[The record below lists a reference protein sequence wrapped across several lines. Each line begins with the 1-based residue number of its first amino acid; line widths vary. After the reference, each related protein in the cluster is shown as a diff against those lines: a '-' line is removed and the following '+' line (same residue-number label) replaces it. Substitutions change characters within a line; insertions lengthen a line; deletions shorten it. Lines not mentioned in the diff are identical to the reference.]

1 MGLVMSFMGGGSL
14 YSQMLDYL
22 SGKVYNEFVAK
33 NISTPDDFQVA
44 ILDIFNT
51 LNTGLP
57 GKHYDVPPRDEVK
70 EFFYNVW
77 NKASSE
83 DKRTKFVKF
92 IAMHVK
98 PNKIDRATMIT
109 GIVTPPIAMAAKR
122 SGENVP
128 QLKMIKAVPDAL
140 FVPFTT
146 VVALFSV
153 KITRRCCSNLETLN
167 GKAFQELTSLQT
179 LDISGCPRLGCL
191 PEEGLPTSLTRLY
204 IDGCPLL
211 KKQCEREKGEDWPK
225 IQHITKVIL
234 DGARIK

>member
-1 MGLVMSFMGGGSL
+1 MGLVMSFMGGGSM
-14 YSQMLDYL
+14 YSQMLDYI
-22 SGKVYNEFVAK
+22 SGRVYDEFVAK
-33 NISTPDDFQVA
+33 NIRTRDDFQVA

-57 GKHYDVPPRDEVK
+57 GKHYDVPPRDKVED
-70 EFFYNVW
+70 FYNDW
-77 NKASSE
+77 KKANSK
-83 DKRTKFVKF
+83 DKQTRFVNFMKE
-92 IAMHVK
+92 HVK

-153 KITRRCCSNLETLN
+153 KITRRN
-167 GKAFQELTSLQT
+167 
-179 LDISGCPRLGCL
+179 
-191 PEEGLPTSLTRLY
+191 
-204 IDGCPLL
+204 
-211 KKQCEREKGEDWPK
+211 
-225 IQHITKVIL
+225 
-234 DGARIK
+234 